1 MLSLKSA
8 LCLFKKKKKK
18 QGMEEDE
25 QVREIEEEEWYQM
38 GTFSLGKSESLKEMG
53 SRRGVL
59 LGWVL
64 II

>member
-1 MLSLKSA
+1 
-8 LCLFKKKKKK
+8 
-18 QGMEEDE
+18 MEEDE